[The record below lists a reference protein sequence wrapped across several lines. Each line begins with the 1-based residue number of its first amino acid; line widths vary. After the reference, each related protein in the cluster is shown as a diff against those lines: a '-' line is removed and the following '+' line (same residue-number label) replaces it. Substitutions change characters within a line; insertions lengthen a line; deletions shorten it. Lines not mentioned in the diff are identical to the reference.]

1 MAVERRFLLASSLAR
16 LIQRESAPPT
26 RIVEGHFAPHPT
38 RTQLVR
44 IERDRALLVLLSR
57 AEEGSI
63 AEEEVEVPRAHA
75 EALIDV
81 AAGTVAFDRTPVRLG
96 EDIHAVLDRFILPQG
111 IDVITFTIHSDPRAF
126 APPLWVGT
134 EVTGDP
140 SLEASGLALTGTPGL
155 GEVEVSDAAV
165 EALLDLLEGF
175 RP

>member
-16 LIQRESAPPT
+16 LVQRESAPPT
-26 RIVEGHFAPHPT
+26 RIVEGHFAPHPS

-44 IERDRALLVLLSR
+44 VERDRALLVLLSR
-57 AEEGSI
+57 AGEGPI
-63 AEEEVEVPRAHA
+63 AEEQVEIPHAHA

-96 EDIHAVLDRFILPQG
+96 EEIDAVLDRFILPQG
-111 IDVITFTIHSDPRAF
+111 IDLLTIKIHSDPRAF

-140 SLEASGLALTGTPGL
+140 SLETSGLALTGIPTL
-155 GEVEVSDAAV
+155 EEVEVSNAAV
-165 EALLDLLEGF
+165 EALLDTLEGSH
-175 RP
+175 P